1 MKTNI
6 RKISAGF
13 VRRTILVVVLAASG
27 LWQGCGGDEQD
38 GGDGAEA
45 RLSVSPSVLSFAAEG
60 GTQTLVL
67 EADGRWT
74 VESSDDATWVS
85 LSVERGSSSAR
96 IAVTA
101 ARYIGTADRHAVLTV
116 KSADGARTETV
127 RVEQSKPQADRPDAA
142 GTANCYMAAPGSTQL
157 IQAVCRG
164 NSRTEK
170 VGRWT
175 EAELLWQ
182 VEKGLIRTVEYDS
195 ALQTILFTTAPKSGN
210 ASVGVR
216 DETGRILWSWHIWV
230 TDYDP
235 SAGMYTYAPAAGAQ
249 WTFMDRNLGATSA
262 KPGDFGAFGLLY
274 QWGRKDPFTAAGGF
288 SETAPKE
295 RPLYDIEG
303 HVLPSM
309 SSLAD
314 GYGRLDL
321 SIENPMTF
329 YGTRY
334 ATADWSEESDD
345 DRWGGVSFGKSVYDP
360 CPVGW
365 KVPVCDA
372 QERSPYGFITY
383 DGSTWSESAH
393 GLFCDGGWFP
403 AAGSRENGNGQLHC
417 TGSYAGLWIGTAGTA
432 NTDPVFPQLYG
443 QYMMVM
449 WDDHMLRTV
458 KDYRSQGLSVRCV
471 KE

>member
-182 VEKGLIRTVEYDS
+182 DEKGLIRTVEYDS
-195 ALQTILFTTAPKSGN
+195 ALQTILFTTAPKSG
-210 ASVGVR
+210 
-216 DETGRILWSWHIWV
+216 
-230 TDYDP
+230 
-235 SAGMYTYAPAAGAQ
+235 
-249 WTFMDRNLGATSA
+249 DR
-262 KPGDFGAFGLLY
+262 
-274 QWGRKDPFTAAGGF
+274 
-288 SETAPKE
+288 
-295 RPLYDIEG
+295 
-303 HVLPSM
+303 
-309 SSLAD
+309 
-314 GYGRLDL
+314 
-321 SIENPMTF
+321 
-329 YGTRY
+329 
-334 ATADWSEESDD
+334 
-345 DRWGGVSFGKSVYDP
+345 KSV
-360 CPVGW
+360 V
-365 KVPVCDA
+365 
-372 QERSPYGFITY
+372 
-383 DGSTWSESAH
+383 
-393 GLFCDGGWFP
+393 
-403 AAGSRENGNGQLHC
+403 
-417 TGSYAGLWIGTAGTA
+417 
-432 NTDPVFPQLYG
+432 
-443 QYMMVM
+443 
-449 WDDHMLRTV
+449 
-458 KDYRSQGLSVRCV
+458 
-471 KE
+471 